1 MKDNKIKKDNVQ
13 TYIQFYLDEVGL
25 NISVKD
31 DLSGHKKDEALHNFG
46 YIQVSS
52 GHIDNKDCFWD
63 NVFFF
68 VSAGKKEFKEECKKE
83 LQEKGF
89 KDWKDIYKKVKTLL
103 KRAKKLNLITE

>member
-1 MKDNKIKKDNVQ
+1 MKDKIN
-13 TYIQFYLDEVGL
+13 TNIQLYLDEVEL

-31 DLSGHKKDEALHNFG
+31 DLTGHKENEPLHNFG
-46 YIQVSS
+46 YIQVST

-83 LQEKGF
+83 LREKGF
-89 KDWKDIYKKVKTLL
+89 EDWKETYKKL
-103 KRAKKLNLITE
+103 KKEYPHFGQEAILQSRWVS